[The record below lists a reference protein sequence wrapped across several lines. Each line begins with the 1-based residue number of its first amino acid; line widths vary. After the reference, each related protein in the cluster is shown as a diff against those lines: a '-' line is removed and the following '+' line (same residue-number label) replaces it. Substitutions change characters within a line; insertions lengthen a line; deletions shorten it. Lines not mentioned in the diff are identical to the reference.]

1 MIKKKIK
8 SYYKNLRS
16 KIFEHIH
23 GKIRIKKD
31 LSSIVDISQIN
42 DPKIR
47 SFENK
52 KYNFFVVQKARI
64 FTDNNENVA
73 IIKDNFL
80 LPKLS
85 FQQVN
90 GRLRSIK
97 YNSVLKKGT
106 TSLIKKFSG
115 TVLNLAQGGSG
126 NNYFHFIFDIVP
138 RLYISEK
145 KIKKKINFYYVSSPQ
160 KWQIKIFKILGISK
174 KKLIDSS
181 KYKHIFADK
190 VICIDHPWYN
200 KGYFQNEVKKIP
212 GWIIQI
218 NREIFSKK
226 LKKNKILKKFKTP
239 EKIFLDRS
247 TSKFNHCKILNQ
259 NSINYWLKKKDFG
272 IYAPEILSQ
281 EKQICLFKNASIIL
295 GAHGAALTNI
305 IFCKPKTKIIEIIP
319 SDHPNKKCERISKI
333 LKLRYFRIRTTPD
346 NSNKNFPFRIHLKKN
361 HLKMIDDAF
370 NL

>member
-16 KIFEHIH
+16 KVFEHIH
-23 GKIRIKKD
+23 GKIKIKKNF
-31 LSSIVDISQIN
+31 SSMVDISQIN

-47 SFENK
+47 NFENK
-52 KYNFFVVQKARI
+52 KYKFYIVKKARI

-73 IIKDNFL
+73 VIKDNFL

-85 FQQVN
+85 FQQVK
-90 GRLRSIK
+90 GRLKNIK
-97 YNSVLKKGT
+97 YNSVLKNGT

-115 TVLNLAQGGSG
+115 TVLNLSQGGSG

-138 RLYISEK
+138 RIYISQK
-145 KIKKKINFYYVSSPQ
+145 KIKKKINYYYVSSPQ
-160 KWQIKIFKILGISK
+160 RWQIKIFKILGISK

-190 VICIDHPWYN
+190 IICIDHPWYN
-200 KGYFQNEVKKIP
+200 EGYIQNEVKKIP
-212 GWIIQI
+212 RWVILI
-218 NREIFSKK
+218 NRKIFLKK
-226 LKKNKILKKFKTP
+226 LKKFKSP

-247 TSKFNHCKILNQ
+247 TSKFNHCKIFNQ
-259 NSINYWLKKKDFG
+259 DVINYWIKKNNFS
-272 IYAPEILSQ
+272 IYSPEILSQ
-281 EKQICLFKNASIIL
+281 EKQIYLFKNASIIL

-305 IFCKPKTKIIEIIP
+305 IFCKPKTKIIEIIT
-319 SDHPNKKCERISKI
+319 SDHPSKKCERISRI
-333 LKLRYFRIRTTPD
+333 LKLKYFKIKTMPD
-346 NSNKNFPFRIHLKKN
+346 NTNKNFPYRIHLNKN
-361 HLKMIDDAF
+361 HLKMIDDAV